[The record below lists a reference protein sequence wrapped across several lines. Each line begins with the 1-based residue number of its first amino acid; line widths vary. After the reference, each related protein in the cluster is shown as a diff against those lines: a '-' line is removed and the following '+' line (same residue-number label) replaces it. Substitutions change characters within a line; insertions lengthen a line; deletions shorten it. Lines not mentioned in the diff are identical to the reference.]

1 MLDERKLRQY
11 LHRHALRGSYRSLM
25 FSNHRD
31 SGKECG
37 KMRHG
42 WDKDEG
48 GKGKNHNISK
58 TSNYQYVLSNYYLAC
73 IVL

>member
-1 MLDERKLRQY
+1 MNVSLGNTSTAKHCVLRT
-11 LHRHALRGSYRSLM
+11 SSLM
-25 FSNHRD
+25 FSNRRD

-37 KMRHG
+37 KMGHG
-42 WDKDEG
+42 WDKDGG